1 MEFLPYILFGIGL
14 LFIIKGG
21 DYFVEAATWMAK
33 TTGLP
38 EVLIGATVVSLATTF
53 PELMVSVLAA
63 SKNYPSMALGNAV
76 GSTICNTA
84 LILGLYHL
92 IRPSR
97 LSTRIFNVK
106 GLLML
111 SYMLILWLLT
121 FTGRLGRLASA
132 LLLGMLVVYAL
143 LNVLIMAY
151 KTGQVP
157 LRQRKMNRPDRKIVI
172 NQILTFAFGI
182 ALILAGARL
191 LVANGV
197 RIAEFWGV
205 PKAVISLTLIA
216 FGTSLPE
223 LVTSLTALMK
233 GHGALSIGNIL
244 GSNILNVT
252 MVIGFSA
259 LTRPLPVAAQMIRLD
274 LPAALLLNG
283 LLVIP
288 GMLNKRITRLQSVLL
303 LAGYFIYMGVLF
315 I

>member
-1 MEFLPYILFGIGL
+1 MEFMPYILFGIGL

-38 EVLIGATVVSLATTF
+38 EVLIGATVVSLGTTF

-63 SKNYPSMALGNAV
+63 SKNYPSMSIGNAV

-84 LILGLYHL
+84 LVLGLYHL

-97 LSTRIFNVK
+97 ISTRIFNVK

-121 FTGRLGRLASA
+121 FAGRLGRLSSA
-132 LLLGMLVVYAL
+132 LLLGMLAAYAL
-143 LNVLIMAY
+143 LNVLMMGY

-157 LRQRKMNRPDRKIVI
+157 LRQRRMNRPDRKTIFTQVVV
-172 NQILTFAFGI
+172 FVFGI
-182 ALILAGARL
+182 ILILAGARL
-191 LVANGV
+191 LVSNGV

-205 PKAVISLTLIA
+205 PKAIISLTLIA

-223 LVTSLTALMK
+223 LVTSLTALLK

-252 MVIGFSA
+252 MVIGFSS
-259 LTRPLPVAAQMIRLD
+259 LVRPLAVPAQTIRFD
-274 LPAALLLNG
+274 LPAALLING

-288 GMLNKRITRLQSVLL
+288 GILNRRITRLQSVLL
-303 LAGYFIYMGVLF
+303 LAGYFIYIAVL
-315 I
+315 II